1 MGHFSN
7 LRRTKMEQ
15 KIICGDCIKEM
26 RKISDESINLSFS
39 DIPFNINLS
48 KRLKTRSKGFNGNSY
63 KDDLSDDEYYNLIN
77 NWIKEN
83 YRVLK
88 ENGTLVIMTG
98 WTNLNIILKSIEN
111 TNFTLLNH
119 CIIKYAFGIYTK
131 KRFTTSHYHLLF
143 LTKSDKKWVFNKQTK
158 YDEDVWLMNRE
169 FKSKELG
176 HPCPTTYKWIEKII
190 LTSSNEGDIILDSF
204 SGTGTTLLVCEDNK
218 RKGIGIDI
226 SEEYCN
232 IAKQRIEDS

>member
-1 MGHFSN
+1 
-7 LRRTKMEQ
+7 
-15 KIICGDCIKEM
+15 
-26 RKISDESINLSFS
+26 
-39 DIPFNINLS
+39 
-48 KRLKTRSKGFNGNSY
+48 
-63 KDDLSDDEYYNLIN
+63 
-77 NWIKEN
+77 
-83 YRVLK
+83 
-88 ENGTLVIMTG
+88 
-98 WTNLNIILKSIEN
+98 
-111 TNFTLLNH
+111 
-119 CIIKYAFGIYTK
+119 
-131 KRFTTSHYHLLF
+131 
-143 LTKSDKKWVFNKQTK
+143 VFNKQIK